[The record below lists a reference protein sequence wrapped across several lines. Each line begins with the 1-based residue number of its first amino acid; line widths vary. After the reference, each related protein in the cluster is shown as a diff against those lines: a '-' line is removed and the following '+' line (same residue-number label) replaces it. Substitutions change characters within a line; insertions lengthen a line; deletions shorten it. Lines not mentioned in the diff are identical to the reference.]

1 MTTATLQDLTDRF
14 GVEGLIAL
22 TDRGGKGEIDQE
34 VVARALADA
43 DATISGYVRPVP
55 EGGGAPLLVRVACDL
70 AWYFLHDGVAE
81 GPHKVRYDEAMKT
94 LRDIARG
101 VVSLGAP
108 KTPSRGGVFSD
119 EGAGSFGRMS

>member
-1 MTTATLQDLTDRF
+1 MTTATLQDLIDRF
-14 GVEGLIAL
+14 GTNELAAL
-22 TDRGGKGEIDQE
+22 TDRGGKGEIDRH

-101 VVSLGAP
+101 VVSLGVP
-108 KTPSRGGVFSD
+108 KAPSRGGVFSD
-119 EGAGSFGRMS
+119 DIPASFGRMT

>member
-1 MTTATLQDLTDRF
+1 MTIATLTDLTDRF
-14 GVEGLIAL
+14 GVRELTAL
-22 TDRGGKGEIDQE
+22 TDRGGKGEIDRE

-43 DATISGYVRPVP
+43 DATILGYVRPLP
-55 EGGGAPLLVRVACDL
+55 PSSPLLVRVACDL

-101 VVSLGAP
+101 VVSLGVP
-108 KTPSRGGVFSD
+108 KAPSRGGVFSGD
-119 EGAGSFGRMS
+119 IPASFGRMT